1 VKVKY
6 IRGTPRTHELIL
18 STAASYRNVTD
29 TSIAERLRPDDF
41 CYVNRIRLKDYL
53 DFNDDC
59 HSLLRIFS
67 TLTLALYEVCVC
79 SNKYYCFL

>member
-1 VKVKY
+1 MGYFCFHSVIQVKVKY

-41 CYVNRIRLKDYL
+41 CYVNGICLKGYL

-59 HSLLRIFS
+59 HSLITS
-67 TLTLALYEVCVC
+67 TAEKL
-79 SNKYYCFL
+79 